1 MGSDLRVPQ
10 TEHVQAILNLGSTA
24 KRVELEFGTH
34 QHQTD
39 SEAVGLAK
47 ELIDAES
54 GRLEPEKIRASMP
67 KRGVSCYRPRSSS
80 ERPQIEVAPE
90 GKALRRKSSTSW
102 RHLKR
107 ILRRR
112 DGQSAGCGA
121 ETNG

>member
-1 MGSDLRVPQ
+1 
-10 TEHVQAILNLGSTA
+10 
-24 KRVELEFGTH
+24 
-34 QHQTD
+34 
-39 SEAVGLAK
+39 
-47 ELIDAES
+47 
-54 GRLEPEKIRASMP
+54 MP

-121 ETNG
+121 ETNGQALSGGKATAERFTTHGQARVGRRKLAVLLDLAALVELLLLAAPVFLPLSFLRC